1 MKVEYCIIFI
11 VAVISGKSDDE
22 VNETL
27 QQFDQNDAKLVKG
40 NKTLKKLVNEVR
52 LRQNLRRCT
61 PIAQFFVVKCLVQVQ
76 LQFKTSVT
84 LGIEYLTEL

>member
-11 VAVISGKSDDE
+11 VAVISVKSDDE

-40 NKTLKKLVNEVR
+40 NKT
-52 LRQNLRRCT
+52 
-61 PIAQFFVVKCLVQVQ
+61 
-76 LQFKTSVT
+76 
-84 LGIEYLTEL
+84 